1 MKEAFRSTLQ
11 KELNMVSLKMHQ
23 MNIKPAD
30 EAGRSKARLFLKS
43 MKNMEVERI
52 EEALEVMQEAA
63 KELSLGFSFEE

>member
-1 MKEAFRSTLQ
+1 
-11 KELNMVSLKMHQ
+11 MHQ
-23 MNIKPAD
+23 MNLKPAD

-43 MKNMEVERI
+43 MKNVEVERI